1 MHTFLGYQ
9 AGYASS
15 TGSTNAADSNIG
27 IGFQSLYSN
36 ASGNNNTAIGVSS
49 LRSNSTGIFNTA
61 NGANALFSNTTG
73 NNNTAIGYSAL
84 YSNTV
89 GGSNVATGRNALY
102 SNTSGDFNSAYGY
115 SSLNNTTTGY
125 SNTANGYASLY
136 SNTTGTFNNANGL
149 GSNTVVLGN
158 DSITT
163 TALKGKVGIGTT
175 TPNAVLSIATTSVS
189 SAGVAGLDQYF
200 SFTNST
206 PSAVQF
212 ANQMYVKTTN
222 TATTTLVGSM
232 LKLEDNTTFG
242 NTVRGFEVQTDRG
255 TNTQGENTALSGF
268 ARTFGVRGVTE
279 GDAGAVYE
287 TAGVFGET
295 QGTTQGNAI
304 RGYSSTI
311 TSASL
316 LKLFQDTSAF
326 TGAGLLMN
334 FGNSGGSFSSTTA
347 SRFID
352 LQNAGSSMFTVG
364 AYGMTTIGDGTTV
377 HNAGLQ
383 IGYGGL
389 CVDNDGSCNASTTGR
404 ISAVSYHT
412 GNSDL
417 AETYFSNDNLKTGEV
432 VSLKGGLSIT
442 RANES
447 NQDKVLGV
455 VTTKP
460 GLLLGSDDTS
470 LNTSEEGYGVA
481 LAGRV
486 PVRLSNENGDI
497 KAGDRLMLS

>member
-115 SSLNNTTTGY
+115 SSLNNTATGHQAGRYLTDGSSAASTTDYSVFLGTDTKALTNNDQNSIVIGY
-125 SNTANGYASLY
+125 
-136 SNTTGTFNNANGL
+136 NANGL

-287 TAGVFGET
+287 PAGVFGET

-311 TSASL
+311 TSAAL

-326 TGAGLLMN
+326 T
-334 FGNSGGSFSSTTA
+334 
-347 SRFID
+347 
-352 LQNAGSSMFTVG
+352 
-364 AYGMTTIGDGTTV
+364 
-377 HNAGLQ
+377 
-383 IGYGGL
+383 
-389 CVDNDGSCNASTTGR
+389 
-404 ISAVSYHT
+404 
-412 GNSDL
+412 
-417 AETYFSNDNLKTGEV
+417 
-432 VSLKGGLSIT
+432 
-442 RANES
+442 
-447 NQDKVLGV
+447 
-455 VTTKP
+455 
-460 GLLLGSDDTS
+460 
-470 LNTSEEGYGVA
+470 
-481 LAGRV
+481 
-486 PVRLSNENGDI
+486 
-497 KAGDRLMLS
+497 